1 MRKLTFFS
9 RPFDRSTGIAEGKS
23 SAFAERAR
31 MGCANARG
39 ARCEMRSRGGTRVD
53 ELSARAENGQAAR
66 RVVASSCPGPV
77 TAPRVRFAIFERTF
91 ERHTGLVAPGTSS
104 EANERSSAIKP
115 MTMFGNKHLY
125 WGTWWS
131 MDKCRWLKVSQPAQR
146 RTRET
151 SSSAMWVRDDPITV
165 AQSNTLN
172 FDATFRRSFTP
183 KIFFLILSCAL
194 VLKLFP
200 RSVVH
205 SARQRVVTAHFEL
218 HLGKQSRKQAR

>member
-23 SAFAERAR
+23 SALAERAR

-77 TAPRVRFAIFERTF
+77 TAPRVRSAIFERTF

-104 EANERSSAIKP
+104 EANERSSAI
-115 MTMFGNKHLY
+115 MTTFGNKHLY

-183 KIFFLILSCAL
+183 IIFFRSSRVLLSL
-194 VLKLFP
+194 NFFP
-200 RSVVH
+200 GPSSTRP
-205 SARQRVVTAHFEL
+205 
-218 HLGKQSRKQAR
+218 GNG